1 MPNWYAIRT
10 ISRAPY
16 RKAAKEA
23 GEPEQRY
30 VEEDA
35 AAVFR
40 RRGWAAYIP
49 KAPKRTKR
57 TRKPVTYHY
66 PHRPIIPGLVLVD
79 MPADIVA
86 HPYLWWELSS
96 VYYVASIYGDSEPR
110 QIPWHQVETMMAAA
124 GDNPEDFA
132 PIKAPRFDPEDRVK
146 LPVAL
151 GSLRATVKADD
162 GQAYTL
168 LVDMLGSTREVKH
181 DGKGL
186 ERVSV

>member
-1 MPNWYAIRT
+1 MPHWYAVRT

-16 RKAAKEA
+16 QVSTDD
-23 GEPEQRY
+23 GETERRY

-35 AAVFR
+35 AAIFR
-40 RRGWAAYIP
+40 RRGWGAYIP
-49 KAPKRTKR
+49 KAPKRTIIR
-57 TRKPVTYHY
+57 RKPLSYDY
-66 PHRPIIPGLVLVD
+66 PLRPIIPGLVMVD
-79 MPADIVA
+79 MPGDIVA
-86 HPYLWWELSS
+86 HPYLWWELSGI
-96 VYYVASIYGDSEPR
+96 YYVASIYGDSEPR

-132 PIKAPRFDPEDRVK
+132 PVKAPRFNPEDRVK

-186 ERVSV
+186 ERVD